1 MGLERLTDKCSTPAA
16 PRIGILVV
24 AYNAESSLA
33 ATLDRIP
40 SEFRE
45 QLAELLIC
53 DDASHDNT
61 YEDGLNW
68 RTANPGVPTTVIRHP
83 RNLGYGGN
91 QKAGYQ
97 LAIEH
102 DLDIVVL
109 LHGDGQYAP
118 EWLPRIV
125 EPLVRGESEAVFGS
139 RMMEPGA
146 AQRGGM
152 PMYKYVGNRI
162 LTTVE
167 NAMLG
172 SSLTEFHS
180 GYRAYSVHALKDLPF
195 QRNSDDFDFD
205 TQIIVQ
211 MLDAGKRIVEIPIP
225 TYYGDEICYVNGLKY
240 AADVV
245 KDVGQYRLAKLGFG
259 IHDWVPSNAGYQ
271 LKESEGTSHDTIL
284 AMMADRP
291 KGQVL
296 DLGCSGGLLG
306 EKLRALGHHV
316 VGVDAEEVPGVLE
329 KVDKFVFGNLESGV
343 PLDAGSGYDT
353 VILADVI
360 EHVSNPTKL
369 LDSARDVLKGDGEL
383 LISTPNFAHWY
394 PRLRVASGLF
404 DYDRRGILDATHLR
418 FFTRRTLLRLLRSR
432 NLEILELSYTGLP
445 FDVLSSGR
453 KRSRWLRSV
462 DKMLVRVRPTLF
474 AYQFVVRARLRTR
487 GEIEH
492 D

>member
-1 MGLERLTDKCSTPAA
+1 MGLDQPAATPAIETGH
-16 PRIGILVV
+16 RIGILVV
-24 AYNAESSLA
+24 AYNAETSLA

-40 SEFRE
+40 SEFRDDV
-45 QLAELLIC
+45 AELLIC
-53 DDASHDNT
+53 DDASHDDT
-61 YEDGLNW
+61 YEHGLKW

-102 DLDIVVL
+102 ELDIIVL

-125 EPLVRGESEAVFGS
+125 EPLINKECDAVFGS
-139 RMMEPGA
+139 RMMEAGA
-146 AQRGGM
+146 AKRGGM
-152 PMYKYVGNRI
+152 PAYKFLGNRV
-162 LTTVE
+162 LTTIE
-167 NAMLG
+167 NALLG

-180 GYRAYSVHALKDLPF
+180 GYRAYSVAALRDLPF

-211 MLDAGKRIVEIPIP
+211 LLDAGKRIVEIPIP
-225 TYYGDEICYVNGLKY
+225 TYYGDEICYVNGMKY
-240 AADVV
+240 AVDVV

-271 LKESEGTSHDTIL
+271 LKESEGTSHDVIL
-284 AMMADRP
+284 GMAAARP
-291 KGQVL
+291 PGQVL
-296 DLGCSGGLLG
+296 DLGCSGGWLS
-306 EKLRALGHHV
+306 EKLRTQGQHV
-316 VGVDAEEVPGVLE
+316 VGVDSEEVPGVLDR
-329 KVDKFVFGNLESGV
+329 VDKFVEGNLESGV
-343 PLDAGSGYDT
+343 PFEAGSGYDT

-360 EHVSNPTKL
+360 EHVSDPARL
-369 LDSARDVLKGDGEL
+369 LDSAKAVLNSDGEL

-394 PRLRVASGLF
+394 PRLRVVTGMF

-432 NLEILELSYTGLP
+432 NLEVVELSYTGLP
-445 FDVLSSGR
+445 FDVLSEGR
-453 KRSRWLRSV
+453 RSRWIRTI
-462 DKMLVRVRPTLF
+462 DRALVRARPTLF
-474 AYQFVVRARLRTR
+474 GYQFVVRARPRAR
-487 GEIEH
+487 GEVEH